1 MARRLAPGL
10 ATAILIVPILI
21 TLQVAASADHP
32 CQNPLM
38 HKACASA
45 NDGAI
50 RVGVG
55 HRDRASRSSPQN
67 RRAGGRDFSALQMGA
82 AFCADAGA
90 DAAASGG
97 TSPEI
102 AALCRGFVAL
112 PVAPSRDQIRTAF
125 RELPLYRGQ
134 IRTDPAEFT
143 LVNLETYF
151 WCGDAAGR
159 DCATLGEG
167 ERSIT
172 LLGQQVRIRP
182 RIVDYAWDF
191 GDGAGQRITAGK
203 AAHTYRHAD
212 PVQIT
217 LTLTWTADYA
227 LAGGPFQPIDD
238 TTTTSSPPRTLPVR
252 EAQAIIMGG
261 G

>member
-1 MARRLAPGL
+1 
-10 ATAILIVPILI
+10 
-21 TLQVAASADHP
+21 
-32 CQNPLM
+32 
-38 HKACASA
+38 
-45 NDGAI
+45 
-50 RVGVG
+50 
-55 HRDRASRSSPQN
+55 
-67 RRAGGRDFSALQMGA
+67 MGA

-112 PVAPSRDQIRTAF
+112 RVAPTPDQIRTAF
-125 RELPLYRGQ
+125 RKLPLYRGA
-134 IRTDPAEFT
+134 IRTDPATDT

-167 ERSIT
+167 ERTIT
-172 LLGQQVRIRP
+172 LLGQPVRIRP

-191 GDGAGQRITAGK
+191 GDGDVQRITAGR
-203 AAHTYRHAD
+203 AAHLYRHAGAVD
-212 PVQIT
+212 VT

-227 LAGGPFQPIDD
+227 LAGAPFQPIDD
-238 TTTTSSPPRTLPVR
+238 TTTTASPPRTLPVR
-252 EAQAIIMGG
+252 EAQAVIVR
-261 G
+261 